1 MPISFPI
8 CVALDVLQNQRETS
22 TILGEQLLIDNG
34 GLVFKEERIKIEM
47 GVDGLENHK
56 GKGLAVDPTE

>member
-1 MPISFPI
+1 MPISYPI

-34 GLVFKEERIKIEM
+34 GFAFKGERIKIEM
-47 GVDGLENHK
+47 GEMGWKIIK
-56 GKGLAVDPTE
+56 GKG